1 MTRVCVA
8 LFLMF
13 NVIALGRARAQEMFQ
28 VNPLFSTAQEYDSNL
43 FYTSFNRQADFVTRV
58 SPGIESAYRSP
69 VLTMLGRYSFD
80 VERFAR
86 HPELT
91 AMDARQRAGT
101 SVTYRPTQ
109 RLAVAADAELLKT
122 RTPGELNALT
132 NITLG
137 RARAERVS
145 AHSSIT
151 RQLDMVTSG
160 TIDYMFTGDH
170 IAGGPAMRSHAAT
183 LGVDRHRSSRETIS
197 VAYRFH
203 QFMFDTSTATSHTL
217 SLAWTRAITRRASV
231 SLGGGPRV
239 TNGSPAADLSAS
251 LRHQFKSGAVSLG
264 YARTQTTI
272 VGLTGVTDTQS
283 LSATAEWNV
292 RPSLQMRLSPTVFRS
307 AQPSVHAD
315 VYQLTGTVARR
326 IAQTLSLEVA
336 LNAYLQ
342 RGNLYT
348 GRATE
353 TIPRQNVLVRLVA
366 APAARP
372 R

>member
-1 MTRVCVA
+1 
-8 LFLMF
+8 MF
-13 NVIALGRARAQEMFQ
+13 NVITQGRAHAQEMFQ
-28 VNPLFSTAQEYDSNL
+28 VHPLFSTAQEYDSNL
-43 FYTSFNRQADFVTRV
+43 FYTSFNRQADFITRV
-58 SPGIESAYRSP
+58 SPGIESTYRSP
-69 VLTMLGRYSFD
+69 VLMMLGRYTFD

-101 SVTYRPTQ
+101 SIAYRPTQ

-145 AHSSIT
+145 AHSSLT
-151 RQLDMVTSG
+151 RQLDLVTSG
-160 TIDYMFTGDH
+160 TIDYLFTADH
-170 IAGGPAMRSHAAT
+170 IAGGPAISNHAAT
-183 LGVDRHRSSRETIS
+183 LGVDRHRSARETIS

-203 QFMFDTSTATSHTL
+203 QFMFDTSTATSHAI
-217 SLAWTRAITRRASV
+217 SLGWTRAITRRASV
-231 SLGGGPRV
+231 SISGGPRV
-239 TNGSPAADLSAS
+239 TDGSPAADLSAS
-251 LRHQFKSGAVSLG
+251 VRHQFKSGAVSLG

-272 VGLTGVTDTQS
+272 IGLAGVTDTQS
-283 LSATAEWNV
+283 LSATAEWNA
-292 RPSLQMRLSPTVFRS
+292 RPSLQMRLSPAVFRS
-307 AQPSVHAD
+307 AQPTVHAD
-315 VYQLTGTVARR
+315 VYQLTGSVARR
-326 IAQTLSLEVA
+326 IAPTLSLEVA

-342 RGNLYT
+342 RGDLYT
-348 GRATE
+348 RLAGE
-353 TIPRQNVLVRLVA
+353 TIPRQNMVVRLVA